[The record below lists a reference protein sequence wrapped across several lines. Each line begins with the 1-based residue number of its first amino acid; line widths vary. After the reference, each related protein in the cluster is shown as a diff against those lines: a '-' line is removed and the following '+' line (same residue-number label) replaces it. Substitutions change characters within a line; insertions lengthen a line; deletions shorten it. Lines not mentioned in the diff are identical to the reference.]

1 MFTVR
6 VFRGGIEATA
16 AEDRTCL
23 FFFCPSS
30 KMPSGLPFGWKLKE
44 SKSRPGVVYY
54 ITPAG
59 ASQWTEPSEKQ
70 IQAAKLASKKH
81 QSNKRSRTESSSSND
96 HNKRAKTA
104 KVRASHILVKH
115 VNSRNPSSWRQE
127 GKIIRTESQANE
139 RILEIRNQLIT
150 KIGENNDSSDNTT
163 FEARLA
169 EFANAAK
176 VDSDCSSYKRG
187 GDLDYFAFDKMDPA
201 FSAVSFGLKYGEISE
216 PFKSASGI
224 HIVLRTD
231 DNGAS
236 SSSSSN
242 SSSSE
247 VKEVQVLHI
256 LKKHTGS
263 RRPMREGQPI
273 TRTKKEAINAI
284 NELLEGLKQIES
296 GSDSKE
302 ELESMFREFATNES
316 DCSSR
321 REGGDLKLFGR
332 DKMQPS
338 FEKASFG
345 LAVGGL
351 TNNYIETASGV
362 HIILRIR

>member
-1 MFTVR
+1 
-6 VFRGGIEATA
+6 
-16 AEDRTCL
+16 
-23 FFFCPSS
+23 
-30 KMPSGLPFGWKLKE
+30 MPSGLPFGWKLKE

-231 DNGAS
+231 DNSASSSSSSNSSNS